1 METHALNQLRQSCC
15 YENMQKIYLSITF
28 DRKGGACQER
38 LSGESDI

>member
-1 METHALNQLRQSCC
+1 MEIYTLNQLRQSRC
-15 YENMQKIYLSITF
+15 YENMQKIYLSLTL